1 MAAREDSRIARPPQP
16 SNPLDAQSSSPSSA
30 HSVLTKGRARRAMK
44 MGSLASQVGSSYL
57 WTSLRRPFL
66 NSNRYKQEL
75 LDLHLKNA
83 RRVVEGSKQLR
94 GAFMKLVQMLSM
106 REDLL
111 PGEAIDI
118 LRTTQ
123 ASVPPMDYRLISQ
136 QIRRELSK
144 SPEQLFASFDPE
156 AFAAASLGQVHHAR
170 LKSGEEVAVKIQ
182 YPGVDHTVE
191 QDLGNLKL
199 LLRTFQAIAGDVM
212 RQKIDTRA
220 VYAELQERLR
230 EELDYVNEA
239 RNIDEFRK
247 LLAGDQDILI
257 PHVIKPLS
265 TRRILTMSY
274 VDGYRLS
281 DIFGGGTDLELRTWV
296 ARKYYEL
303 VWRQILEF
311 GVLHTDPQP
320 GNYLVTWHP
329 KLGVL
334 DFGSVR
340 HFSEPVRRASLQLA
354 AALLERDDRSLA
366 TALIKLG
373 YIEREQNPAPMV
385 QIIYILFE
393 PVITDRMYHPDEYD
407 AVAKA
412 TKVGELAFEYKLYKS
427 PRHSIFLLR
436 ALIGLDGIMKGLAVK
451 MNYYRLF
458 RECVHNAAR
467 ATAAS

>member
-1 MAAREDSRIARPPQP
+1 
-16 SNPLDAQSSSPSSA
+16 
-30 HSVLTKGRARRAMK
+30 MK
-44 MGSLASQVGSSYL
+44 MGSIASQVGSSYL

-66 NSNRYKQEL
+66 NSARYEQEL

-123 ASVPPMDYRLISQ
+123 ASVPPMDYRLIAQ

-144 SPEQLFASFDPE
+144 SPEQLFARFDTE
-156 AFAAASLGQVHHAR
+156 AFAAASLGQVHRAR

-182 YPGVDHTVE
+182 YPGVDATVE

-199 LLRTFQAIAGDVM
+199 LLRTLQTIAGDLM

-220 VYAELQERLR
+220 IYAELEERLR

-239 RNIDEFRK
+239 RNIDEFRR
-247 LLAGDQDILI
+247 LLAGDDHLLI
-257 PHVIKPLS
+257 PRVIKPLS
-265 TRRILTMSY
+265 TRRVLTMTY
-274 VDGYRLS
+274 LDGYRLA
-281 DIFGGGTDLELRTWV
+281 DIFGETAELELRTWV

-340 HFSEPVRRASLQLA
+340 HFSDAVRRASLQLA
-354 AALLERDDRSLA
+354 KAIIAHDDRSVAAALL
-366 TALIKLG
+366 KLG
-373 YIEREQNPAPMV
+373 YIDREQDPAPMV
-385 QIIYILFE
+385 QIIYLLFE
-393 PVITDRMYHPDEYD
+393 PVITDRKYHPAEYD

-412 TKVGELAFEYKLYKS
+412 ATVGELAFAHKLYKS

-436 ALIGLDGIMKGLAVK
+436 ALIGLDGIMKGLGVK
-451 MNYYRLF
+451 MNYCALF
-458 RECVHNAAR
+458 RECVRSAAR
-467 ATAAS
+467 ATGG

>member
-1 MAAREDSRIARPPQP
+1 MERKT
-16 SNPLDAQSSSPSSA
+16 
-30 HSVLTKGRARRAMK
+30 LTSGRARRAMK

-66 NSNRYKQEL
+66 NSARYEQEL

-111 PGEAIDI
+111 PGEALEI

-123 ASVPPMDYRLISQ
+123 ASVPAMDYRLISQ

-144 SPEQLFASFDPE
+144 SPEQLFASFDTE
-156 AFAAASLGQVHHAR
+156 AFAAASLGQVHRAR
-170 LKSGEEVAVKIQ
+170 LKNGEEVAVKIQ
-182 YPGVDHTVE
+182 YPGVDATVE

-199 LLRTFQAIAGDVM
+199 LLRTLQTIAGDVM
-212 RQKIDTRA
+212 RQKIDTKTI
-220 VYAELQERLR
+220 YAELQERLR

-239 RNIDEFRK
+239 RNIDEFRR
-247 LLAGDQDILI
+247 LLGNDDTILI
-257 PHVIKPLS
+257 PRVIKSLS
-265 TRRILTMSY
+265 TRRVLTMTY
-274 VDGYRLS
+274 VDGYRLADVLS
-281 DIFGGGTDLELRTWV
+281 ETADLELRTWV
-296 ARKYYEL
+296 ARKYYDL

-340 HFSEPVRRASLQLA
+340 HFSEAVRRASLQLA
-354 AALLERDDRSLA
+354 EAIIAHDDRAMAAALLR
-366 TALIKLG
+366 LG
-373 YIEREQNPAPMV
+373 YIDREQDPAPMV

-393 PVITDRMYHPDEYD
+393 PVITDRMYHPDEFD
-407 AVAKA
+407 AVGKA
-412 TKVGELAFEYKLYKS
+412 AMVGELAFEHKLYKS

-436 ALIGLDGIMKGLAVK
+436 ALIGLDGIMKGLGVK
-451 MNYYRLF
+451 MNYCALF
-458 RECVHNAAR
+458 RDCVRNAAQ
-467 ATAAS
+467 ATSR

>member
-1 MAAREDSRIARPPQP
+1 MERKT
-16 SNPLDAQSSSPSSA
+16 
-30 HSVLTKGRARRAMK
+30 LTSGRARRAMK

-57 WTSLRRPFL
+57 WSSLRRPFL
-66 NSNRYKQEL
+66 NNARYEREL

-83 RRVVEGSKQLR
+83 RRMVESSQQLR

-111 PGEAIDI
+111 PGAAIDI

-144 SPEQLFASFDPE
+144 SPEQLFASFETE
-156 AFAAASLGQVHHAR
+156 AFAAASLGQVHRAR
-170 LKSGEEVAVKIQ
+170 LKNGEEVAVKIQ
-182 YPGVDHTVE
+182 YPGVDATVE

-199 LLRTFQAIAGDVM
+199 LLRTLQTVAGDLM
-212 RQKIDTRA
+212 RQKIDTKA
-220 VYAELQERLR
+220 VYTELQERLR

-239 RNIDEFRK
+239 RNIEEFHQ
-247 LLAGDQDILI
+247 LLGGDHKIML
-257 PHVIKPLS
+257 PRVIKSLS
-265 TRRILTMSY
+265 TRRVLTMSY
-274 VDGYRLS
+274 IDGYRLA
-281 DIFGGGTDLELRTWV
+281 DVFGDAAELELRTWV

-340 HFSEPVRRASLQLA
+340 HFSESVRRASLQLA
-354 AALLERDDRSLA
+354 EAIIARDDRSVA
-366 TALIKLG
+366 VALVKLG
-373 YIEREQNPAPMV
+373 YIDRTQDPAPMV

-393 PVITDRMYHPDEYD
+393 PVITDRMYHPDEFD

-412 TKVGELAFEYKLYKS
+412 ATVGELAFEHKLYKS

-436 ALIGLDGIMKGLAVK
+436 ALIGLDGIMKGLGVK
-451 MNYYRLF
+451 MNYAALF
-458 RECVHNAAR
+458 RQCVRNAAR
-467 ATAAS
+467 ARASN

>member
-1 MAAREDSRIARPPQP
+1 MERKT
-16 SNPLDAQSSSPSSA
+16 
-30 HSVLTKGRARRAMK
+30 LTSGRARRAMK

-66 NSNRYKQEL
+66 NTARYEQEL
-75 LDLHLKNA
+75 LDIHLKNA
-83 RRVVEGSKQLR
+83 RRVVESSKQLR
-94 GAFMKLVQMLSM
+94 GAFMKMVQMLSM

-144 SPEQLFASFDPE
+144 SPEQLFASFETE
-156 AFAAASLGQVHHAR
+156 AFAAASLGQVHRAR

-182 YPGVDHTVE
+182 YPGVDATVE

-199 LLRTFQAIAGDVM
+199 LLRTLQAIAGDLM
-212 RQKIDTRA
+212 RQKIDTKTIY
-220 VYAELQERLR
+220 VELQERLR

-239 RNIDEFRK
+239 RNIDEFRR
-247 LLAGDQDILI
+247 LLDGDDNILI
-257 PHVIKPLS
+257 PRVIKQLS
-265 TRRILTMSY
+265 TRRVLTMTY
-274 VDGYRLS
+274 IDGYRLA
-281 DIFGGGTDLELRTWV
+281 DIFGEAAELELRTWV
-296 ARKYYEL
+296 ARKYYHL

-329 KLGVL
+329 KLAVL

-340 HFSEPVRRASLQLA
+340 HFSESVRRASLQLA
-354 AALLERDDRSLA
+354 EAVIAHDDRSLA
-366 TALIKLG
+366 AALLKLG
-373 YIEREQNPAPMV
+373 YIDRGQDPAPMV

-412 TKVGELAFEYKLYKS
+412 ATVGELAFEHKLYKS

-436 ALIGLDGIMKGLAVK
+436 ALIGLDGIMKGLGVK
-451 MNYYRLF
+451 MNYCALF
-458 RECVHNAAR
+458 REGVRSAAQ
-467 ATAAS
+467 ATGA

>member
-1 MAAREDSRIARPPQP
+1 MERKT
-16 SNPLDAQSSSPSSA
+16 
-30 HSVLTKGRARRAMK
+30 LTSGRARRAMK

-66 NSNRYKQEL
+66 NTARYEQEL
-75 LDLHLKNA
+75 LDIHLKNA
-83 RRVVEGSKQLR
+83 RRIVEGSKQLR

-123 ASVPPMDYRLISQ
+123 ANVPPMDYRLISQ

-144 SPEQLFASFDPE
+144 SPEQLFASFETE
-156 AFAAASLGQVHHAR
+156 AFAAASLGQVYRAR

-182 YPGVDHTVE
+182 YPGVDATVE

-199 LLRTFQAIAGDVM
+199 LLRTLQAIAGDLM
-212 RQKIDTRA
+212 RQKIDTKTI
-220 VYAELQERLR
+220 YAELQERLR
-230 EELDYVNEA
+230 EELDYINEA
-239 RNIDEFRK
+239 RNIDEFRRM
-247 LLAGDQDILI
+247 LDSDDSILI
-257 PHVIKPLS
+257 PRVIKHLS
-265 TRRILTMSY
+265 TRRILTMTY
-274 VDGYRLS
+274 IDGYRLA
-281 DIFGGGTDLELRTWV
+281 DIFDEAAELELRTWV
-296 ARKYYEL
+296 ARKYYQL

-340 HFSEPVRRASLQLA
+340 HFSESVRRASLQLA
-354 AALLERDDRSLA
+354 ESIIAHDDRSLA
-366 TALIKLG
+366 AALLKLG
-373 YIEREQNPAPMV
+373 YIDREQDPAPMV
-385 QIIYILFE
+385 RIIYILFE

-412 TKVGELAFEYKLYKS
+412 ATVGELAFEHKLYKS

-436 ALIGLDGIMKGLAVK
+436 ALIGLDGIMKGLGVK
-451 MNYYRLF
+451 MNYCALF
-458 RECVHNAAR
+458 RECVRSAAH
-467 ATAAS
+467 AGGA

>member
-1 MAAREDSRIARPPQP
+1 MERKT
-16 SNPLDAQSSSPSSA
+16 
-30 HSVLTKGRARRAMK
+30 LTSGRARRAMK

-66 NSNRYKQEL
+66 NSARYEQEL

-111 PGEAIDI
+111 PGEALEI

-123 ASVPPMDYRLISQ
+123 ASVPAMDYRLISQ

-144 SPEQLFASFDPE
+144 SPEQLFASFDTE
-156 AFAAASLGQVHHAR
+156 AFAAASLGQVHRAR
-170 LKSGEEVAVKIQ
+170 LKNGEEVAVKIQ
-182 YPGVDHTVE
+182 YPGVDATVE

-199 LLRTFQAIAGDVM
+199 LLRTLQTIAGDVM
-212 RQKIDTRA
+212 RQKIDTKTI
-220 VYAELQERLR
+220 YAELQERLR

-239 RNIDEFRK
+239 RNIDEFRR
-247 LLAGDQDILI
+247 LLGNDDTILI
-257 PHVIKPLS
+257 PRVIKSLS
-265 TRRILTMSY
+265 TRRVLTMTY
-274 VDGYRLS
+274 VDGYRLADVLS
-281 DIFGGGTDLELRTWV
+281 ETADLELRTWV
-296 ARKYYEL
+296 ARKYYDL

-340 HFSEPVRRASLQLA
+340 HFSEAVRRASLQLA
-354 AALLERDDRSLA
+354 EAIIVHDDRAMAAALLR
-366 TALIKLG
+366 LG
-373 YIEREQNPAPMV
+373 YIDREQDPAPMV

-393 PVITDRMYHPDEYD
+393 PVITDRMYHPDEFD
-407 AVAKA
+407 AVGKA
-412 TKVGELAFEYKLYKS
+412 AMVGELAFEHKLYKS

-436 ALIGLDGIMKGLAVK
+436 ALIGLDGIMKGLGVK
-451 MNYYRLF
+451 MNYCALF
-458 RECVHNAAR
+458 RDCVRNAAQ
-467 ATAAS
+467 ATSR

>member
-1 MAAREDSRIARPPQP
+1 MERKI
-16 SNPLDAQSSSPSSA
+16 
-30 HSVLTKGRARRAMK
+30 LTSGRARRAMK
-44 MGSLASQVGSSYL
+44 MGGLASQVGSSYL

-66 NSNRYKQEL
+66 NTARYEQEL
-75 LDLHLKNA
+75 LGIHLKNA
-83 RRVVEGSKQLR
+83 QRIVEGSKQLR

-111 PGEAIDI
+111 PAEALDI

-123 ASVPPMDYRLISQ
+123 SSVPPMDYRLISQ
-136 QIRRELSK
+136 QIRRELTK
-144 SPEQLFASFDPE
+144 TPEQLFASFDTE
-156 AFAAASLGQVHHAR
+156 AFAAASLGQVHRAR
-170 LKSGEEVAVKIQ
+170 LKNGEEVAVKIQ
-182 YPGVDHTVE
+182 YPGVDATVE
-191 QDLGNLKL
+191 QDLGNLRL
-199 LLRTFQAIAGDVM
+199 LLRTLQAIAGDLM
-212 RQKIDTRA
+212 RQQIDTKTI
-220 VYAELQERLR
+220 YAELQERLR

-239 RNIDEFRK
+239 RNIDEFRR
-247 LLAGDQDILI
+247 LLAGDEKILI
-257 PHVIKPLS
+257 PRVIKHLS
-265 TRRILTMSY
+265 TRRVLTMTY
-274 VDGYRLS
+274 IDGYRLA
-281 DIFGGGTDLELRTWV
+281 DIFDDAADFELKTWV

-354 AALLERDDRSLA
+354 QAIIKRDDQSLAAALVR
-366 TALIKLG
+366 LG
-373 YIEREQNPAPMV
+373 YIDHAQDPAPMV

-412 TKVGELAFEYKLYKS
+412 ATVGELAFEHKLYKS

-436 ALIGLDGIMKGLAVK
+436 ALIGLDGIMKGLGVK
-451 MNYYRLF
+451 MNYCALF
-458 RECVHNAAR
+458 RECVR
-467 ATAAS
+467 SATQTTRT